1 MHPAATVETIVSRRK
16 PRFARAQRLAN
27 GSVYRSITQRPSHML
42 RPPETFVT
50 TRLTARRPRADDA
63 PAVFAAYAN
72 DPDVT
77 RYLSWAPYTRVELL
91 ADFLRDRAADWE
103 RPTSQHYAWLLC
115 LRGTDSPIGSIGL
128 MPDGG
133 KVMCGYVLAKKF
145 WGRGMMT
152 EALTAVVEWA
162 IAQTDVYRVWA
173 YCDAANPASARVME
187 KSGLTR
193 EALLRR
199 WHISPNIGTEPRD
212 CIFCAKVK

>member
-16 PRFARAQRLAN
+16 PRFAGAQRLAN
-27 GSVYRSITQRPSHML
+27 GSVYRSITQRPSRML

-50 TRLTARRPRADDA
+50 ARLTARRPRAEDA

-152 EALTAVVEWA
+152 EALTAVVEWTT
-162 IAQTDVYRVWA
+162 AQTDVYRVWA

-199 WHISPNIGTEPRD
+199 WHVSPNIGTEPRD
-212 CIFCAKVK
+212 CIFYAKVK